1 MGTLNAW
8 HVINTGEILRKEI
21 IKVTDAGIAVQASLD
36 KHEYVSDDVVI
47 PLVQKEIIK
56 CEKENQSWIIQGF
69 PRTKR

>member
-36 KHEYVSDDVVI
+36 KHEYGKYFK
-47 PLVQKEIIK
+47 LFRAFQLNLII
-56 CEKENQSWIIQGF
+56 
-69 PRTKR
+69 